1 MSYIDLGG
9 RVFFVDFGKGY
20 FGDFGKGYFGDFANL
35 FPSTKWMPH
44 RLQSQLEKRHP
55 KIEEEEE
62 EEEASLVLF
71 FVFCMHGN
79 RLTRGIT

>member
-44 RLQSQLEKRHP
+44 RL
-55 KIEEEEE
+55 
-62 EEEASLVLF
+62 
-71 FVFCMHGN
+71 
-79 RLTRGIT
+79 